1 MKRMKPEAQRIAIA
15 EACGWHR
22 APQWDDE
29 VGCHYAY
36 EHKDGRICYKLKLPD
51 YLNDLNAM
59 RGAEGVLGGEKR
71 VEYLDALL
79 DVLELNL
86 GPGGW
91 DMDFNSVWQMT
102 AATAAQRAEA
112 LLRTLGKWE
121 EA

>member
-1 MKRMKPEAQRIAIA
+1 MNEEKQRIAIA
-15 EACGWHR
+15 EACGWQR
-22 APQWDDE
+22 FCPDKDPNYWYKPGWRE
-29 VGCHYAY
+29 VV
-36 EHKDGRICYKLKLPD
+36 ITNKLPD

-79 DVLELNL
+79 DVLGLNL

-112 LLRTLGKWE
+112 FLKTLGKWE
-121 EA
+121 DDK

>member
-1 MKRMKPEAQRIAIA
+1 MNLDKQRMAIA
-15 EACGWHR
+15 EACGWKWWN
-22 APQWDDE
+22 PQDGFPFEWESPD
-29 VGCHYAY
+29 GFKGYAY
-36 EHKDGRICYKLKLPD
+36 PPD

-79 DVLELNL
+79 DVLGLNL